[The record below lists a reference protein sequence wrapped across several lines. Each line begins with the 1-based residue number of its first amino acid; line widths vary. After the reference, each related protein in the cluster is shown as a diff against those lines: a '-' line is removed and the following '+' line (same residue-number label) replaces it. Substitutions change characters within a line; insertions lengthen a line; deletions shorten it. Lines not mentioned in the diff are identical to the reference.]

1 MLILC
6 EHDGLFDSFYFVLD
20 SAFIS
25 TTSISANINN
35 VPMLN
40 GTNFKDWKEN
50 MMILLG
56 CMDIDLALR
65 MPKPDELNE
74 QSTQEDE
81 VYWGKW
87 ERSNR
92 LSLMIMKRGI
102 PEAFRGAVTD
112 EVTNASDFLAEIQKR
127 FAKNDKAETSTL
139 LASLISMKYK
149 GKGNVR
155 EYIME
160 MSHLASKLKALKLEL
175 SDDLLVHL
183 VLISLPAQFNQFKV
197 SYNCQKDKWTLNEL
211 ISFCVQE
218 EERLKQ
224 DKTESAHL
232 ASTSKDKGKRKN
244 KDNKV
249 AASNGPE
256 QKKQKVEVTC
266 FFCNKPGHTKKECT
280 KYAAWRV
287 KKGMFLTL
295 VCSEVNLAS
304 VSRNTWWLDS
314 GATTHICV
322 SMQGCLSYR
331 KPSDAERCIYVGDG
345 QSVEVEAIGHFRLL
359 LKSGY
364 FLDLIDT
371 FIVPSFRRNLI
382 SVSVLDKSGYCCSFG
397 NNRFALSINSNAVGT
412 GLLNVYDNL
421 YLLETVPSY
430 NETLHVESRGTKRK
444 LNKDNSA
451 SLWHKRLG
459 HISKSRVERLVSD
472 GILDSL
478 DFSDFDICVEC
489 IKGKQTKTKKLG
501 ANRATDVLELI
512 HTDIC
517 GPYPTASWNGQQY
530 FITFIDDYSRYGYL
544 FLIHEKSQ
552 SLDVF
557 KTFKAEVELQL
568 NKRIKSVRS
577 DRGGEYY
584 DRYDGSGEQRPG
596 PFSKYLEECGIVPQY
611 TMLGS
616 PSMNGVAE
624 RRNRTLKDMVRSM
637 ISHSTLPEKLWGE
650 ALKTAAYILN
660 RVPTKAAA
668 KTPYELWTGRKPSLK
683 HFHIWGCPAEAR
695 PYKPHEKKLD
705 SKTVSSYFIGYAER
719 SRGFKFYDPAIRS
732 IFETG
737 TATFF
742 EDVEFGGR
750 NQARNIVFE
759 EEEGSTIAFDN
770 VQVSLPII
778 DQEVNLDPQ
787 PTDNI
792 VQPLIANEDI
802 APEEQT
808 QQPQENM
815 PLRRSTRE
823 RRNAISDD
831 YIVYLQERE
840 VESGMM
846 EDDPINFQQAMKSSN
861 SQKWIE
867 AMNEEYKS
875 MQDNKVWELVPLPVG
890 TKPIGCKWIFKT
902 KRDSNGN
909 VERYKARLVAKGFTQ
924 KEGIDF
930 KETFSPVSTK
940 DSFRIIMALVAHYD
954 LELHQMDVKT
964 AFLNGDIDETIYMV
978 QPENFVSEDSKNMVC
993 KLTKSIYGLKQA
1005 SRQWYFKFHQ
1015 IIVSYGFEANLMDE
1029 CVYHKFSGSKYIF
1042 LVLYVD
1048 DILLATNDISILHDT
1063 KRFLS
1068 KHFEMKDLGD
1078 ASFVLGIQIHRDRSR
1093 GILGLSQRTYIDK
1106 VLQRYGMQNS
1116 KPGDTPVAKG
1126 DKFSLNQ
1133 CPKNSLESQEMQKIP
1148 YASAVGSLM
1157 YAQVC
1162 TRPDIAYIVGMLGR
1176 YLSNPGMDHW
1186 RAAKRVMRYLQ
1197 RTKEYMITYRRL
1209 DQLEFIGYS
1218 NSDFAGCQDSRR
1230 STSSYIYLLAGG
1242 AISWRSTK
1250 QTLVTSSTMEA
1261 EFVACYEASNQGI
1274 WLRNFVTGL
1283 RVLDG
1288 IERPLKIFCD
1298 NKSAVLYSNNNRSS
1312 TKSKYIDIK
1321 FLVVKEKVQSGQIS
1335 IEHIGTNSMIAD
1347 PLTKGLPP
1355 KVFHEHTAHMGVVSF
1370 EDIQI

>member
-1 MLILC
+1 
-6 EHDGLFDSFYFVLD
+6 
-20 SAFIS
+20 
-25 TTSISANINN
+25 
-35 VPMLN
+35 MLN

-102 PEAFRGAVTD
+102 PEAFG
-112 EVTNASDFLAEIQKR
+112 LKR
-127 FAKNDKAETSTL
+127 AR

-224 DKTESAHL
+224 DRTESAHL

-249 AASNGPE
+249 AASNGPN
-256 QKKQKVEVTC
+256 KRKKVEVTC
-266 FFCNKPGHTKKECT
+266 FFVISLDILRRNVPSML
-280 KYAAWRV
+280 WRV

-295 VCSEVNLAS
+295 IRCYYSHLCFYAG
-304 VSRNTWWLDS
+304 LP
-314 GATTHICV
+314 
-322 SMQGCLSYR
+322 SYR
-331 KPSDAERCIYVGDG
+331 NQVMLERCIYVGD
-345 QSVEVEAIGHFRLL
+345 
-359 LKSGY
+359 
-364 FLDLIDT
+364 
-371 FIVPSFRRNLI
+371 
-382 SVSVLDKSGYCCSFG
+382 
-397 NNRFALSINSNAVGT
+397 
-412 GLLNVYDNL
+412 
-421 YLLETVPSY
+421 
-430 NETLHVESRGTKRK
+430 
-444 LNKDNSA
+444 
-451 SLWHKRLG
+451 G

-512 HTDIC
+512 HTTVDYTLC
-517 GPYPTASWNGQQY
+517 
-530 FITFIDDYSRYGYL
+530 DYSRYGYL

-584 DRYDGSGEQRPG
+584 GRYDGSTQ
-596 PFSKYLEECGIVPQY
+596 
-611 TMLGS
+611 
-616 PSMNGVAE
+616 N
-624 RRNRTLKDMVRSM
+624 
-637 ISHSTLPEKLWGE
+637 
-650 ALKTAAYILN
+650 AAYILN

-759 EEEGSTIAFDN
+759 EEEGSTIAIDN

-802 APEEQT
+802 T
-808 QQPQENM
+808 
-815 PLRRSTRE
+815 
-823 RRNAISDD
+823 
-831 YIVYLQERE
+831 
-840 VESGMM
+840 
-846 EDDPINFQQAMKSSN
+846 
-861 SQKWIE
+861 
-867 AMNEEYKS
+867 
-875 MQDNKVWELVPLPVG
+875 
-890 TKPIGCKWIFKT
+890 
-902 KRDSNGN
+902 
-909 VERYKARLVAKGFTQ
+909 
-924 KEGIDF
+924 
-930 KETFSPVSTK
+930 
-940 DSFRIIMALVAHYD
+940 
-954 LELHQMDVKT
+954 
-964 AFLNGDIDETIYMV
+964 
-978 QPENFVSEDSKNMVC
+978 SKN
-993 KLTKSIYGLKQA
+993 KLNNLK
-1005 SRQWYFKFHQ
+1005 
-1015 IIVSYGFEANLMDE
+1015 
-1029 CVYHKFSGSKYIF
+1029 
-1042 LVLYVD
+1042 
-1048 DILLATNDISILHDT
+1048 
-1063 KRFLS
+1063 
-1068 KHFEMKDLGD
+1068 
-1078 ASFVLGIQIHRDRSR
+1078 
-1093 GILGLSQRTYIDK
+1093 
-1106 VLQRYGMQNS
+1106 
-1116 KPGDTPVAKG
+1116 
-1126 DKFSLNQ
+1126 
-1133 CPKNSLESQEMQKIP
+1133 KI
-1148 YASAVGSLM
+1148 
-1157 YAQVC
+1157 
-1162 TRPDIAYIVGMLGR
+1162 
-1176 YLSNPGMDHW
+1176 
-1186 RAAKRVMRYLQ
+1186 
-1197 RTKEYMITYRRL
+1197 
-1209 DQLEFIGYS
+1209 
-1218 NSDFAGCQDSRR
+1218 
-1230 STSSYIYLLAGG
+1230 
-1242 AISWRSTK
+1242 
-1250 QTLVTSSTMEA
+1250 
-1261 EFVACYEASNQGI
+1261 
-1274 WLRNFVTGL
+1274 
-1283 RVLDG
+1283 
-1288 IERPLKIFCD
+1288 
-1298 NKSAVLYSNNNRSS
+1298 
-1312 TKSKYIDIK
+1312 
-1321 FLVVKEKVQSGQIS
+1321 
-1335 IEHIGTNSMIAD
+1335 
-1347 PLTKGLPP
+1347 
-1355 KVFHEHTAHMGVVSF
+1355 
-1370 EDIQI
+1370 